1 MLIGAIIS
9 AVIFASF
16 DRMIAVPR
24 SAFVVAQAVVG
35 LLMAHA
41 LHLDYLK
48 EIASQWPIFVVGV
61 FSVIVLSY
69 IIGYVLARLQVLP
82 GSTALWG
89 ASPGSASTMVLLCEA
104 FNADQRLVAF
114 MAYMR
119 VILVACLTTTVGHH
133 YMTGHTP
140 PVWLTMQSP
149 GSLVQT
155 LIVLVI
161 AIVVGGRLR
170 LPSAPMLLSLF
181 IAIIAQTYTGKTAD
195 LPLWLLAPSYLAL
208 GWVIGG
214 RFTRKAVH
222 HAWRALPAVITANL
236 ILIVGCALIAWPIAK
251 LMHTSYLAAYLATSP
266 GGSDSVAIIAMAL
279 PVDRGFVMAMQIFR
293 LFAVLAIAPPLA
305 MGLARLL
312 PPELSEKPEK
322 RA

>member
-1 MLIGAIIS
+1 M
-9 AVIFASF
+9 V
-16 DRMIAVPR
+16 
-24 SAFVVAQAVVG
+24 
-35 LLMAHA
+35 HT

-69 IIGYVLARLQVLP
+69 IIGYVLARMQILP

-119 VILVACLTTTVGHH
+119 VTLVACLTTTVGHH

-149 GSLVQT
+149 GSLLQT
-155 LIVLVI
+155 LIVFVI
-161 AIVVGGRLR
+161 AVVIGGRLR

-181 IAIIAQTYTGKTAD
+181 IAIVAQTYTGKTAD
-195 LPLWLLAPSYLAL
+195 LPLWLLAPNYLAL
-208 GWVIGG
+208 GWVIG
-214 RFTRKAVH
+214 AL
-222 HAWRALPAVITANL
+222 HAQ
-236 ILIVGCALIAWPIAK
+236 
-251 LMHTSYLAAYLATSP
+251 
-266 GGSDSVAIIAMAL
+266 SD
-279 PVDRGFVMAMQIFR
+279 
-293 LFAVLAIAPPLA
+293 APC
-305 MGLARLL
+305 LARLTGGGHGKSDFDHRLADREADAYKL
-312 PPELSEKPEK
+312 PCRLSRDQP
-322 RA
+322 

>member
-1 MLIGAIIS
+1 
-9 AVIFASF
+9 
-16 DRMIAVPR
+16 MIAIPR
-24 SAFVVAQAVVG
+24 QAFVVAQAVVG

-41 LHLDYLK
+41 LHVDYLR

-69 IIGYVLARLQVLP
+69 VIGYILARLQVLP

-140 PVWLTMQSP
+140 PVWQTMQAA
-149 GSLVQT
+149 GSLLQT
-155 LIVLVI
+155 LFVLII

-181 IAIIAQTYTGKTAD
+181 VAIAAQSYTGRTAE

-236 ILIVGCALIAWPIAK
+236 ALIAGCALIAWPITK

-266 GGSDSVAIIAMAL
+266 GGSDSVAIIAMSL
-279 PVDRGFVMAMQIFR
+279 PVDRGFVMAMQVFR

-312 PPELSEKPEK
+312 PPEMLGKPK
-322 RA
+322 RPA